1 MSTPENPFDSTI
13 WEPGGEHAI
22 EDPLHGPSAVHE
34 MLETPP
40 MPLGDG
46 TYYQPG
52 ASYAVGTPYF
62 DVKGEPIYRIG
73 VARST
78 SAVMRE
84 ALAVTEWAEAA
95 REGEEALTALE
106 ARRQRERL
114 EQTGVTFAFK
124 PSDVCAGGQRLDECG
139 TAQTMISAAQERA
152 AIMTEQ
158 RPGEGTMWTTFARLG
173 KACTACALQCEVAVQ
188 TQDGVP
194 TGVTRFANSRPL
206 EGDVI
211 TIRLDI

>member
-114 EQTGVTFAFK
+114 EQR
-124 PSDVCAGGQRLDECG
+124 RLDECG

-211 TIRLDI
+211 TIRLDINL